1 MSDVNEILK
10 SVREVLD
17 PKDDNILF
25 YIVPVTEHDNKIECL
40 NPKLVSEQDFLEAK
54 KALSIIQEKLNSLYF

>member
-25 YIVPVTEHDNKIECL
+25 YIVHVTEHDNKIECL

-54 KALSIIQEKLNSLYF
+54 RLCPLSKKN